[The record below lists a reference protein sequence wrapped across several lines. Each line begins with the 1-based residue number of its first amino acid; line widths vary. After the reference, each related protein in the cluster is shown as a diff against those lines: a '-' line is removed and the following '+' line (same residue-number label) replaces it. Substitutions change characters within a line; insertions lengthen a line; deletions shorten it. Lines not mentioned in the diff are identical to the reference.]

1 MHHQTIQFFSRRNF
15 YKIFFLGFMGILM
28 KLFQQAGN
36 LLYLRSF
43 NINCSSF
50 MDFKSARK
58 YREIPNL
65 PSIILGNTKSPNF
78 SPSTN
83 LNLTNIGIDSWQNKC
98 EKKCNKDRSENKI
111 AFVHLWEA
119 DFAKQKF
126 EVQFYFR
133 LWMKTGRRRFEGG
146 EICSARE

>member
-50 MDFKSARK
+50 MDLKSARK

-83 LNLTNIGIDSWQNKC
+83 LNLTNIGIDKINAKRNVTRIGA
-98 EKKCNKDRSENKI
+98 KKKI
-111 AFVHLWEA
+111 AFVHLRESY
-119 DFAKQKF
+119 FAKQKF

-133 LWMKTGRRRFEGG
+133 L
-146 EICSARE
+146 